1 MTERLRRDH
10 GLAHEPA
17 NVFTFPPTRLADPA
31 A

>member
-17 NVFTFPPTRLADPA
+17 NVFTFPPPRLADPA
-31 A
+31 G